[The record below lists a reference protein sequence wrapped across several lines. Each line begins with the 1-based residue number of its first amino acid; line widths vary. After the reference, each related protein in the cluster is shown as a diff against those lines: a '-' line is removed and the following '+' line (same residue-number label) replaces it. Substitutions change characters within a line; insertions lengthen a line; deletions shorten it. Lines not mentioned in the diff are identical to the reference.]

1 MACATDMTL
10 FRNCAL
16 CCGQLCSQL
25 FCNVSTRNQT
35 CCRGSGPGAA
45 EEAQTIKFELPPV
58 PESVNHGEAAAK
70 GFHFPTSEGFMFEAA
85 AGAVLGHNMNEQCI
99 WVTLH

>member
-1 MACATDMTL
+1 MDP
-10 FRNCAL
+10 AL
-16 CCGQLCSQL
+16 QLCNALWPVMFTTGCSAMPEHPQ
-25 FCNVSTRNQT
+25 CDNQP

-58 PESVNHGEAAAK
+58 PESVSHGEAAAK

-85 AGAVLGHNMNEQCI
+85 AGVLPCLM
-99 WVTLH
+99 LH

>member
-1 MACATDMTL
+1 V
-10 FRNCAL
+10 
-16 CCGQLCSQL
+16 
-25 FCNVSTRNQT
+25 CNVGNQP

-58 PESVNHGEAAAK
+58 PESVSHGEAAAK

-85 AGAVLGHNMNEQCI
+85 AGVLPCLM
-99 WVTLH
+99 LH